1 MKTTTSLITMRIIM
15 FYLLSVVGRAVAIEE
30 AASSSLHIQRL
41 HPLLNN
47 MEYNEEPIK
56 KAYIAEY
63 KRLPLY
69 TFGIGKRWID
79 NNEDKRSRQFSFGI
93 GKRLRN
99 YDFGI
104 GKRNN
109 EYYPLNLDYFLVD
122 NMGEYQS
129 HEDNS
134 NDFMENKRGNHQFG
148 FGIGKRVWK
157 LATGETTV
165 SGRRLN
171 DAIVPKYWYT
181 LSTLAKELENED
193 LNQ

>member
-30 AASSSLHIQRL
+30 AASSSLHIQQL

-47 MEYNEEPIK
+47 MEYEEPIK

-109 EYYPLNLDYFLVD
+109 EYHPLNLDYFD
-122 NMGEYQS
+122 NMGDYQS

-134 NDFMENKRGNHQFG
+134 NDFMENKRSNHQFG

-171 DAIVPKYWYT
+171 DAIVPKYWF
-181 LSTLAKELENED
+181 SILAKELENEN